1 MIEELFTK
9 PTLIFG
15 CGNVLLGDDGFG
27 PVVVEYLL
35 EHYRLPE
42 SVVAVDVGTGVR
54 DLLFDLV
61 LMPGKP
67 KQIFIVDAVFLP
79 MRQPG
84 EIFEIALEQLPL
96 PKKNDFS
103 VHQFPSTNLLEELQ
117 NGSGVDVRVLV
128 AQMNSLP
135 EAVMPGI
142 SDEVRAAVPRA
153 CNWLLKQIG
162 VGS

>member
-35 EHYRLPE
+35 EHYRLPG

-67 KQIFIVDAVFLP
+67 KQIFIVDAVFQP
-79 MRQPG
+79 MRKPG

-96 PKKNDFS
+96 QKKNDFS
-103 VHQFPSTNLLEELQ
+103 VHQFPSSNLLEELR
-117 NGSGVDVRVLV
+117 NGSGVDVRVLA

-153 CNWLLKQIG
+153 CNWLFKQIG